1 MTRTRSS
8 RNRSSLIWRALGAA
22 FSAALLAPSGASAAS
37 IALGWTA
44 PGDDGNTGR
53 AATYELRYSKTAV
66 ASDTVSWWAAATNA
80 GPLPQPQTAGSRES
94 FTVAGLDSGATY
106 YFVIRT
112 ADEVPNWA
120 GFSNVA
126 IRSTGSGTT
135 TLVTPTGFA
144 SQIVAGGV
152 RLSWNMVTSGS
163 PAGYHLYRRLIPNS
177 VGALVLTAPVS
188 QTSWTDS
195 SAAAGATYEY
205 SIATYSGP
213 NESAPAART
222 TITLPGGPPPVASA
236 TELIGYPNPSHG
248 SVTLRFRA
256 GAADGSP
263 GRVRLIVYDL
273 NGKRVRT
280 LVDEVLP
287 AGDTTVSWPCLS
299 DAGNAVAPGLY
310 QAILDTPQGRQ
321 VTRLAIV
328 P

>member
-1 MTRTRSS
+1 MQSS
-8 RNRSSLIWRALGAA
+8 RSRVFHLRRALGAA
-22 FSAALLAPSGASAAS
+22 SFLALLTPSGVWAAS
-37 IALGWTA
+37 IPLSWTA
-44 PGDDGNTGR
+44 PGDDGNVGR
-53 AATYELRYSKTAV
+53 AAGYELRYSKTAV
-66 ASDTVSWWAAATNA
+66 AGDTVSWWAAATSA
-80 GPLPQPQTAGSRES
+80 GALPPPQTAGTRET
-94 FTVAGLDSGATY
+94 FTVAGLDSAATY

-126 IRSTGSGTT
+126 VRSTGGGTP

-144 SQIVAGGV
+144 SQIVAGDV
-152 RLSWNMVTSGS
+152 RLSWNMVTSGN

-177 VGALVLTAPVS
+177 IGTLMLTAPVT

-195 SAAAGATYEY
+195 SVAQGATYEY
-205 SIATYSGP
+205 SIATYSGS
-213 NESAPAART
+213 NESAPART
-222 TITLPGGPPPVASA
+222 TITVPGASPPPAVT
-236 TELIGYPNPSHG
+236 TELIGYPNPARG
-248 SVTLRFRA
+248 AVTLRFHA
-256 GAADGSP
+256 GDANGAP
-263 GRVRLIVYDL
+263 GRVKLVVYDL
-273 NGKRVRT
+273 RGKRVRT